1 MRRTYAVTWKE
12 PGLPRHAGKLE
23 LRDHELSLE
32 GRNNGSGPITILVAY
47 DELMGLRLAPSG
59 QRLDGRPTLVLDR
72 LARGAL
78 RVASIAA
85 PGSLSEIADELAELR
100 SAAA

>member
-23 LRDHELSLE
+23 LGEHELSLE
-32 GRNNGSGPITILVAY
+32 GSNNGNGPVTVLVEY
-47 DELMGLRLAPSG
+47 DDVTGLRPAASG

-72 LARGAL
+72 RRAGAL
-78 RVASIAA
+78 RVASIGS
-85 PGSLSEIADELAELR
+85 PGSLSEIADRLTALR
-100 SAAA
+100 SAL